1 MMDNLVKLGQHKQM
15 TVEQDEGK
23 NVVLRTADPNLSFV
37 LSPEEALDLLHWL
50 YAQQDQLIAV
60 TQDKEPTGKLNP

>member
-1 MMDNLVKLGQHKQM
+1 MDNPAELGQHKRII
-15 TVEQDEGK
+15 VAQDETK
-23 NVVLRTADPNLSFV
+23 NVVLRMTDPTTSIV

-60 TQDKEPTGKLNP
+60 AQDNEPTGKLNP

>member
-1 MMDNLVKLGQHKQM
+1 MDYQVNLGQHKQM
-15 TVEQDEGK
+15 TVEQDEAK
-23 NVVLRTADPNLSFV
+23 NVVLRMTDSNTSFV

-60 TQDKEPTGKLNP
+60 AQDKEPTGKLNP

>member
-1 MMDNLVKLGQHKQM
+1 MDNPVKLGQHKQM
-15 TVEQDEGK
+15 TVEQDEAK
-23 NVVLRTADPNLSFV
+23 NVVLRTNDSNTSFV

>member
-1 MMDNLVKLGQHKQM
+1 MDNSVKLGQHKQM
-15 TVEQDEGK
+15 TVEQDEAK
-23 NVVLRTADPNLSFV
+23 NVVLRMIDSNISFV

-60 TQDKEPTGKLNP
+60 AQDKEPTGKLNS